1 MKNIGFFGAFD
12 KLDLLL
18 YLAKILD
25 SLGNKV
31 ILIDTTLEQKSK
43 YVVPAINPTKSY
55 ITRFANIDIAIGFE
69 SYEEI
74 ERYTEQTENKKMYYD
89 YALISI
95 DTLEGF
101 EKFYNGDTI
110 KNYFVTSL
118 DLYSIRKGLE
128 AISRIKIPIELTR
141 VIFSTEINE
150 EDSFYLEYIA
160 LGYKTKWDDKI
171 INFPHDTK
179 DIEVMIENQKT
190 NKIKIKN
197 LSQNYKDALEYLI
210 IDMVKNIDE
219 NLLHRTIKNLE
230 KEG

>member
-1 MKNIGFFGAFD
+1 MKNVLFIGAYD
-12 KLDLLL
+12 KLDMIL
-18 YLAKILD
+18 YIAKILRTMQK
-25 SLGNKV
+25 KV
-31 ILIDTTLEQKSK
+31 IVVDSTIEQKAK
-43 YVVPAINPTKSY
+43 YVVPMINPTKSY
-55 ITRFANIDIAIGFE
+55 LTRFEEIDIAIGFE
-69 SYEEI
+69 NYNEI
-74 ERYTEQTENKKMYYD
+74 ENYIEQTENKKMHYD
-89 YALISI
+89 IALVNIDSI
-95 DTLEGF
+95 NGY
-101 EKFYNGDTI
+101 EKFATGETI
-110 KNYFVTSL
+110 KNYFVTSY

>member
-25 SLGNKV
+25 LLGNKV

-43 YVVPAINPTKSY
+43 YVVPTINPTKTY

-89 YALISI
+89 YALINI

-101 EKFYNGDTI
+101 EKFYNDNTI
-110 KNYFVTSL
+110 KNYFVTSF

-128 AISRIKIPIELTR
+128 SLSKMREPIKLTK
-141 VIFSTEINE
+141 VLFSTQISE
-150 EDSFYLEYIA
+150 ENSHYLEYLS
-160 LGYKTKWDDKI
+160 LGYKISWNEET
-171 INFPHDTK
+171 INFPYETRDL
-179 DIEVMIENQKT
+179 EVMMENQRL
-190 NKIKIKN
+190 NKIKMKN
-197 LSQNYKDALEYLI
+197 LSQMYKDTLEYLI
-210 IDMVKNIDE
+210 TDMIPNINTTNLRKIMKNI
-219 NLLHRTIKNLE
+219 E